1 MFSLF
6 DLFSWGNLPFQY
18 AFVSPHLFTNLF
30 FLAFLKSLSLRSY
43 IFLSMYQHSILLL
56 SIRYSLSPIRFLIFN
71 FLSNFFPF
79 RNLYLIL
86 PHLHQTSRFLS
97 RVFLTDQI
105 LSLPTSFITPPN
117 SHFCTFTL
125 WSSLSSSFSQYFSQ
139 QHLSIFRRILPFLSL
154 FSFFLSPFSPFF
166 LRSPYFFLFISF
178 NALFCCFSCQWMLS
192 HYPFF
197 FCMSFL

>member
-1 MFSLF
+1 M
-6 DLFSWGNLPFQY
+6 PFQY

-105 LSLPTSFITPPN
+105 LSLPTSFITPPPTLISVPSPCGPLYPVLFHN
-117 SHFCTFTL
+117 ISRSSIYLYLDAFCLFFP
-125 WSSLSSSFSQYFSQ
+125 SF
-139 QHLSIFRRILPFLSL
+139 L
-154 FSFFLSPFSPFF
+154 SFFLHFLLFF
-166 LRSPYFFLFISF
+166 
-178 NALFCCFSCQWMLS
+178 
-192 HYPFF
+192 
-197 FCMSFL
+197 